1 MIHPAKFVVLHPK
14 PIIAI
19 TLAVTAAY
27 LAIILLFGVSFNG
40 SPETLARKDETYD
53 FYNETRRVFGDDH
66 VIIVAITTTDVFNAG
81 FLVKLNRLT
90 ERLAALSGVD
100 QALSLT
106 NIKAAKKVEGGISIG
121 RLIDLRSLEQLDAN
135 SLAQLKNDVT
145 KDPLYARHYVS
156 TDGATAAID
165 VFLKTMGEAES
176 RQVAEEVE
184 RLAKSEANGD
194 DIFLAGVPIIDA
206 RGIKSMLRDMLVL
219 SPVAA
224 VLCFGV
230 FLFAFRSFWGAV
242 LPMSALIIGLIWT
255 IGLMSLLGKPIT
267 LATLSLPTTLM
278 AVGSSYIFHVLNQ
291 YRISMSSLSPSH
303 DIRSEQT
310 AWLEGLTFIIPAV
323 IVSGTATM
331 AGFGALA
338 SSTVPTARD
347 MGIFE
352 ALGVLALLILTIGF
366 IPAALSLL
374 PRNALGEAGPAQKD
388 YVTGLNS
395 LLVNIT
401 ALILFRRRQVLLTTL
416 IATVALGVGVI
427 WLQVDTNYLRI
438 FPSHSETVRDAEKLH
453 QRLAGAATVL
463 LVVSGGPGSTTD
475 PQFLRAALKL
485 EQFALSQPGVDAG
498 ISAIDI
504 INRIDRS
511 MPRPTRTTG
520 NAALRDAGEEIQDVP
535 DDPRRLNAIFS
546 DYLSEDPS
554 LSRLVSSDGSR
565 MVIILRVN
573 LFSSNELRKLT
584 NNIDKWST
592 ANLSNGIS
600 QRATGS
606 IILLNGASDA
616 IAESQS
622 SSLAIAL
629 ITIYLMMVVLFR
641 SFLTGLLALIP
652 NLLPIVGYFGFLGW
666 SGTPL
671 DLTTSLVASAVLGLA
686 VDNAVH
692 MIRRY
697 RQCVAERTGDTERVQ
712 ATSAISANDA
722 GWAMWLTMLR
732 TGKPMVLANLMLIA
746 AFLVFVLSSFVPV
759 RIAGILWALGIGSCL
774 AADLVVLPVLMTSKI
789 FAQAALGRKT

>member
-27 LAIILLFGVSFNG
+27 LAIILLFGVSFDG

-100 QALSLT
+100 QALRLT
-106 NIKAAKKVEGGISIG
+106 NIKAAKQVEGGISIG

-347 MGIFE
+347 MG
-352 ALGVLALLILTIGF
+352 
-366 IPAALSLL
+366 
-374 PRNALGEAGPAQKD
+374 
-388 YVTGLNS
+388 
-395 LLVNIT
+395 
-401 ALILFRRRQVLLTTL
+401 
-416 IATVALGVGVI
+416 
-427 WLQVDTNYLRI
+427 
-438 FPSHSETVRDAEKLH
+438 
-453 QRLAGAATVL
+453 
-463 LVVSGGPGSTTD
+463 
-475 PQFLRAALKL
+475 
-485 EQFALSQPGVDAG
+485 
-498 ISAIDI
+498 
-504 INRIDRS
+504 
-511 MPRPTRTTG
+511 
-520 NAALRDAGEEIQDVP
+520 
-535 DDPRRLNAIFS
+535 
-546 DYLSEDPS
+546 
-554 LSRLVSSDGSR
+554 
-565 MVIILRVN
+565 
-573 LFSSNELRKLT
+573 
-584 NNIDKWST
+584 
-592 ANLSNGIS
+592 
-600 QRATGS
+600 
-606 IILLNGASDA
+606 
-616 IAESQS
+616 
-622 SSLAIAL
+622 
-629 ITIYLMMVVLFR
+629 
-641 SFLTGLLALIP
+641 
-652 NLLPIVGYFGFLGW
+652 
-666 SGTPL
+666 
-671 DLTTSLVASAVLGLA
+671 
-686 VDNAVH
+686 
-692 MIRRY
+692 
-697 RQCVAERTGDTERVQ
+697 
-712 ATSAISANDA
+712 
-722 GWAMWLTMLR
+722 
-732 TGKPMVLANLMLIA
+732 
-746 AFLVFVLSSFVPV
+746 
-759 RIAGILWALGIGSCL
+759 
-774 AADLVVLPVLMTSKI
+774 
-789 FAQAALGRKT
+789 